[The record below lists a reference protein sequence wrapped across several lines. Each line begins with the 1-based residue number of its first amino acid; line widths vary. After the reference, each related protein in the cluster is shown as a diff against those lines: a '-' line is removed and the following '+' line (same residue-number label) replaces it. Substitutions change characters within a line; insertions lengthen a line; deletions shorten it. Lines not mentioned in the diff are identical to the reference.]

1 MHWLSRLEG
10 KEESRKIPWM
20 DIWLE
25 QSHIINIWITKE
37 VVSEVVREKC

>member
-1 MHWLSRLEG
+1 MEG

-25 QSHIINIWITKE
+25 RLHIINICIRKE
-37 VVSEVVREKC
+37 VVSDVVIEKC